1 MSDVRGRPAQE
12 GLKIRY
18 YVMNLIYSH
27 PGESV
32 MLPTSHELAA
42 KFGVARSTVT
52 LVLKALTEEGFIT
65 GKRGVGTF
73 TCFNGFIFPGG
84 RRVPLVGLLYGDGKF
99 FFHEYYSWSLLACT
113 GQALTLNHS
122 SVRYIVLTGMSD
134 DELFEELC
142 GQYLDGLVWFYAK
155 ESRLP
160 LIRRLEEAGIR
171 VVTYGTL
178 PAESGIDNFCF
189 DWFEAGRDIGRML
202 VEEGRKRLFFA
213 VENAATGNRLA
224 GIRDA
229 FRNAGKELEI
239 HTFRQDTPRV
249 LDPVEREIA
258 AGVVPDA
265 FYAHGDYFIGVRE
278 ILARHRID
286 TENDCRLIVERHIA
300 GGEAFRGIQ
309 MEVPFEQ
316 FGEALAQRMKRRL
329 ENGPAVPVTVTIPVP
344 VRKIGIKETQH

>member
-32 MLPTSHELAA
+32 MLPTSHELAE

-52 LVLKALTEEGFIT
+52 LVLKTLTEEGFIA

-73 TCFNGFIFPGG
+73 TCYNGFIFPGG
-84 RRVPLVGLLYGDGKF
+84 RRIPLVGLLYGDGKY
-99 FFHEYYSWSLLACT
+99 FFHEYYSWSLLACA
-113 GQALTLNHS
+113 GRALTLNHS
-122 SVRYIVLTGMSD
+122 SVRHLALVGMTD

-142 GQYLDGLVWFYAK
+142 GQYLDGLVWFHAK

-171 VVTYGTL
+171 VVTYGTF

-189 DWFEAGRDIGRML
+189 DWFRTGEDIGRML
-202 VEEGRKRLFFA
+202 VAEGRKRLFFA
-213 VENAATGNRLA
+213 VENESTRSRLD

-229 FRNAGKELEI
+229 CRHAGKKLDIHVFHEDMPQVLEPI
-239 HTFRQDTPRV
+239 
-249 LDPVEREIA
+249 EREIA

-265 FYAHGDYFIGVRE
+265 FYAHGDYFTGIRE

-300 GGEAFRGIQ
+300 GGDAFRGIR
-309 MEVPFEQ
+309 MDVPFEQ

-344 VRKIGIKETQH
+344 VRKIGIKETQP